1 MFCTSAGNSDPVMS
15 MRPVPGSLSS
25 LLHLHNRQRQPMPA
39 SMPGTLPN
47 PTMPGSSAV
56 LMPMERQMSMN
67 SNIMGM
73 QSPNLSNPCAS
84 PQVAPMHSEAKMRL
98 KAALTHIP
106 AGISNGNMNTTNQPT
121 IICTH
126 IHINTRPFHPIIRTP
141 ISISTQYTI
150 LILITSTSTIIL
162 IHIFRHTQH
171 IIRLRHIRHCIQMAK
186 HR

>member
-1 MFCTSAGNSDPVMS
+1 MFCTSAGNSGSVMS

-73 QSPNLSNPCAS
+73 QGPNLNNPCAS
-84 PQVAPMHSEAKMRL
+84 PQVPPMHSEAKMVKRE
-98 KAALTHIP
+98 
-106 AGISNGNMNTTNQPT
+106 
-121 IICTH
+121 
-126 IHINTRPFHPIIRTP
+126 F
-141 ISISTQYTI
+141 
-150 LILITSTSTIIL
+150 
-162 IHIFRHTQH
+162 FF
-171 IIRLRHIRHCIQMAK
+171 
-186 HR
+186 